1 MNFREIASRLT
12 GFSSPVFGVSWDPP
26 ESDCAVARRVLAYL
40 EDRRVLYA
48 PDHAEIPDHCVHSV
62 LDIRR
67 FLTNELGSLSANS
80 SLAQTLSA
88 MRAACR
94 KFLGTVQAD
103 GGRIIQHGF
112 SQGHY
117 ASWVFLSALGELR
130 GVFGM
135 HVVALAAA
143 YGLSVESQLATILP
157 AAASEG

>member
-1 MNFREIASRLT
+1 
-12 GFSSPVFGVSWDPP
+12 
-26 ESDCAVARRVLAYL
+26 
-40 EDRRVLYA
+40 
-48 PDHAEIPDHCVHSV
+48 
-62 LDIRR
+62 
-67 FLTNELGSLSANS
+67 
-80 SLAQTLSA
+80 

-103 GGRIIQHGF
+103 DGRIIQHGF

-135 HVVALAAA
+135 HVAALAAT